1 MKNKTL
7 YKLTIATLAISS
19 IVNPMVSF
27 TESQAARQTVR
38 ASQLDTSQIKSQ
50 ITKLTNEI
58 NQAKSDL
65 RRIDKEAI
73 DYYLELQNFSGSS
86 KDNTKTKEQLEAE
99 YNSTFKRLKEVDA
112 KYKQIKSQLDNQS
125 SGSSLSS
132 SEQQR
137 LNELSKIYENEE
149 LDGMRFYK
157 SLNDSMVNGAI
168 SSANKFQST
177 AVSGKSELAMSLMDG
192 QNSALALD
200 NQIKSAKILIKA
212 NEKRAQ
218 YGLPKINTSA
228 YIQFLTQVKLEGDKR
243 IRNHYPLEFTPNL
256 SENIMYGGE
265 AFKNETWENLT
276 NNYFKLAYE
285 NEKTY
290 FDSIVKDL
298 YPGTTFNSF
307 SERVRFYEDHYNEIE
322 TEATRRGQIVG
333 HYTNLI
339 DFSGHSLMG
348 MSTVYGFVNN
358 TFIETNFAKHYG
370 IQPISPQ
377 QLLNQ
382 LESFKQTDAKN
393 KAEYRQLLAKKSGKS
408 SDTSSLQRQ
417 LNELAAQKQTLT
429 NKLNTLRSKIAQIDK
444 TIGSSDI
451 KAKYEAK
458 MKEYKTKITQINAKI
473 DQVNALKAKIN
484 DPNKLLKIA
493 YPEIPETS
501 EEKEKEMA
509 IKADE
514 EEKAKQL
521 ELEKNSPQKP
531 LTPEELAQQKAEQK
545 DKQKAG
551 QKDKQNSEEEIMDLG
566 EIDHSKDK
574 KATQPKLQAD
584 DKGKAKSSEKASA
597 NVKKAK
603 IDKTSK
609 DAQSNDKHNA
619 QQVNKPIERKADLP
633 KSGGVPETGDLTNN
647 AGLLGI
653 IGSSL
658 VGMFAAWKN
667 RKKDQ

>member
-27 TESQAARQTVR
+27 TESQAARQTIS
-38 ASQLDTSQIKSQ
+38 ASRLDTSQIKSQ

-73 DYYLELQNFSGSS
+73 DYYLELQNFGGDSG
-86 KDNTKTKEQLEAE
+86 DYTQTKAKLEAE
-99 YNSTFKRLKEVDA
+99 YNSTFDQLKEVDA

-125 SGSSLSS
+125 SGGSLSS

-157 SLNDSMVNGAI
+157 SLNDTTIDKVMSYFEKYDSQVNTGTVMDMAL
-168 SSANKFQST
+168 K
-177 AVSGKSELAMSLMDG
+177 DG
-192 QNSALALD
+192 QKSALALD
-200 NQIKSAKILIKA
+200 NQILSAKLLIKA

-218 YGLPKINTSA
+218 YGLRPINTSA
-228 YIQFLTQVKLEGDKR
+228 YTQFVTQVKIEGDKR
-243 IRNHYPLEFTPNL
+243 IRNHYDLPATPHL
-256 SENIMYGGE
+256 SENLLIGGDVFE
-265 AFKNETWENLT
+265 AQGWQANF
-276 NNYFKLAYE
+276 NNYWNGCYDK
-285 NEKTY
+285 EKGY
-290 FDSIVKDL
+290 FDAIVKDL
-298 YPGTTFNSF
+298 YPNVTLNSIK
-307 SERVRFYEDHYNEIE
+307 ERHDFYESHIDELEN
-322 TEATRRGQIVG
+322 EATRRNQIIG
-333 HYTNLI
+333 HYTNLLSSNF
-339 DFSGHSLMG
+339 DKGTQG
-348 MSTVYGFVNN
+348 MSIANGFVNN
-358 TFIETNFAKHYG
+358 TFIHKTYLKLNHYPD
-370 IQPISPQ
+370 PITPQ

-382 LESFKQTDAKN
+382 LENFKQTDAKN
-393 KAEYRQLLAKKSGKS
+393 KAEYKRLLAKKSGQS
-408 SDTSSLQRQ
+408 SDIADLQRQ
-417 LNELAAQKQTLT
+417 LNELASQKQTLT

-444 TIGSSDI
+444 TIGSSDV
-451 KAKYEAK
+451 KSKYEAK
-458 MKEYKTKITQINAKI
+458 MKEYKAKLTQINAKI
-473 DQVNALKAKIN
+473 DQVNALKAKVN

-521 ELEKNSPQKP
+521 EPEKNSPQKP
-531 LTPEELAQQKAEQK
+531 LTPEQKAQ
-545 DKQKAG
+545 

-574 KATQPKLQAD
+574 KTTQPKLQAD
-584 DKGKAKSSEKASA
+584 DKGKAKSSEKAST
-597 NVKKAK
+597 NVQKAK
-603 IDKTSK
+603 IDKTSN

-619 QQVNKPIERKADLP
+619 QQINKPVERKADLP

-647 AGLLGI
+647 AGLLGV

-658 VGMFAAWKN
+658 VGMFVAWKN

>member
-27 TESQAARQTVR
+27 TESQAARQTIR
-38 ASQLDTSQIKSQ
+38 ASRLDTSQIKSQ
-50 ITKLTNEI
+50 IAKLTNEI

-65 RRIDKEAI
+65 RKIDKAAI
-73 DYYLELQNFSGSS
+73 DYYLELQNFGGDSG
-86 KDNTKTKEQLEAE
+86 DNTQTKEKLEAD
-99 YNSTFKRLKEVDA
+99 YNSTFKQLKEVDA

-125 SGSSLSS
+125 SNGSLSS

-137 LNELSKIYENEE
+137 LNELAKIYENEE

-157 SLNDSMVNGAI
+157 SLNDAKINKVMGYFGKYDSQVN
-168 SSANKFQST
+168 
-177 AVSGKSELAMSLMDG
+177 SGTVMDMALRDG
-192 QNSALALD
+192 QKSALALD
-200 NQIKSAKILIKA
+200 NQILSAKLLIKA

-218 YGLPKINTSA
+218 YGLIPINTSP
-228 YIQFLTQVKLEGDKR
+228 YTQFVTQVKIEGDKR
-243 IRNHYPLEFTPNL
+243 IRNHYDLPATPHL
-256 SENIMYGGE
+256 SENLLIGGDVFE
-265 AFKNETWENLT
+265 AQGWQTNF
-276 NNYFKLAYE
+276 NNYWNGCYDK
-285 NEKTY
+285 EKGY
-290 FDSIVKDL
+290 FDAIVNDL
-298 YPGTTFNSF
+298 YPNVTLNSIK
-307 SERVRFYEDHYNEIE
+307 ERHDFYESHLDELEN
-322 TEATRRGQIVG
+322 EATRRNQIIG
-333 HYTNLI
+333 HYTNLLSSNF
-339 DFSGHSLMG
+339 DKGTQG
-348 MSTVYGFVNN
+348 MSIANGFVNN
-358 TFIETNFAKHYG
+358 TFIHKTYLKLNNYPD
-370 IQPISPQ
+370 PITPQ

-382 LESFKQTDAKN
+382 LESFKQTDAIN
-393 KAEYRQLLAKKSGKS
+393 KAEYKRLLAKKSGQS

-444 TIGSSDI
+444 TIGSSDV

-458 MKEYKTKITQINAKI
+458 MKEYKTKINQINAKI
-473 DQVNALKAKIN
+473 DQVNALKVKVN

-493 YPEIPETS
+493 YPEIPVTS

-531 LTPEELAQQKAEQK
+531 LTPEELAQQKDE
-545 DKQKAG
+545 

-584 DKGKAKSSEKASA
+584 SKDKTKSSEKASA

-603 IDKTSK
+603 INKTSK
-609 DAQSNDKHNA
+609 AAQSNEKRNA
-619 QQVNKPIERKADLP
+619 QQINKPVERKADLP

-658 VGMFAAWKN
+658 VGMFATWKN

>member
-27 TESQAARQTVR
+27 TESQAARQTIS
-38 ASQLDTSQIKSQ
+38 ASRLDTSQIKSQ

-58 NQAKSDL
+58 NRAKSDL

-73 DYYLELQNFSGSS
+73 DYYLELQNFGGDSG
-86 KDNTKTKEQLEAE
+86 DYTQTKAKLEAE
-99 YNSTFKRLKEVDA
+99 YNSTFKQLKEVDA
-112 KYKQIKSQLDNQS
+112 KYNQIKSQLDNQS

-157 SLNDSMVNGAI
+157 SLNDQKLNEDI
-168 SSANKFQST
+168 NSANRFQST
-177 AVSGKSELAMSLMDG
+177 AVSGKSELEMALTDG
-192 QNSALALD
+192 KDSALSLD
-200 NQIKSAKILIKA
+200 NQITSAKMLIKA

-228 YIQFLTQVKLEGDKR
+228 HIQFLTQVKLEGDKKTNR
-243 IRNHYPLEFTPNL
+243 HYPLEFAPNL
-256 SENIMYGGE
+256 NENLLHGGS
-265 AFKNETWENLT
+265 AFKDEPWEDLLS
-276 NNYFKLAYE
+276 NYFKLGYDE
-285 NEKTY
+285 EKEV
-290 FDSIVKDL
+290 FDSIIRDL
-298 YPGTTFNSF
+298 YPGTTFS
-307 SERVRFYEDHYNEIE
+307 SLEDRHKFYRAHRSEIE
-322 TEATRRGQIVG
+322 SEASRRNKIIG
-333 HYTNLI
+333 HYTNLLN
-339 DFSGHSLMG
+339 FKNKSLMG
-348 MSTVYGFVNN
+348 MSTAYGFVNN
-358 TFIETNFAKHYG
+358 TFISKTYAELNNLSA
-370 IQPISPQ
+370 PISPQ

-382 LESFKQTDAKN
+382 LENFKQTDANN
-393 KAEYRQLLAKKSGKS
+393 KAEYKRLLAKKSGKS

-444 TIGSSDI
+444 TIGSSDV
-451 KAKYEAK
+451 KSKYEAK
-458 MKEYKTKITQINAKI
+458 MKEYKAKITQINAKI
-473 DQVNALKAKIN
+473 NQVNALKAKVN

-493 YPEIPETS
+493 YPEIPVTS

-531 LTPEELAQQKAEQK
+531 LTPEELAQQKSQ
-545 DKQKAG
+545 

-574 KATQPKLQAD
+574 KTTQPKLQAD
-584 DKGKAKSSEKASA
+584 EKGKAKSSEKAST
-597 NVKKAK
+597 NVQKAK
-603 IDKTSK
+603 INKTSN
-609 DAQSNDKHNA
+609 DAQSNDKRSA
-619 QQVNKPIERKADLP
+619 QQVNKLVERKADLP

>member
-27 TESQAARQTVR
+27 TESQAARQTIS
-38 ASQLDTSQIKSQ
+38 ASRLDTSQIKSQ

-58 NQAKSDL
+58 NRAKSDL

-73 DYYLELQNFSGSS
+73 DYYLELQNFGGDSG
-86 KDNTKTKEQLEAE
+86 DYTQTKAKLEAE
-99 YNSTFKRLKEVDA
+99 YNSTFKQLKEVDA
-112 KYKQIKSQLDNQS
+112 KYNQIKSQLDNQS
-125 SGSSLSS
+125 SGGSLSS

-157 SLNDSMVNGAI
+157 SLNDQKLNEDI
-168 SSANKFQST
+168 NSANRFQST
-177 AVSGKSELAMSLMDG
+177 AVSGKSELEMALMDG
-192 QNSALALD
+192 KDSALSLD
-200 NQIKSAKILIKA
+200 NQIKSAKMLIKA

-218 YGLPKINTSA
+218 RGLPKINTSA
-228 YIQFLTQVKLEGDKR
+228 HIQFLTQVKLEGDKKTNR
-243 IRNHYPLEFTPNL
+243 HYPLEFAPNL
-256 SENIMYGGE
+256 NENLLHGGS
-265 AFKNETWENLT
+265 AFKDEPWEDLLS
-276 NNYFKLAYE
+276 NYFKLGYDE
-285 NEKTY
+285 EKEV
-290 FDSIVKDL
+290 FDSIIRDL
-298 YPGTTFNSF
+298 YPGTTFSSLEDRHKF
-307 SERVRFYEDHYNEIE
+307 YRAHRSEMES
-322 TEATRRGQIVG
+322 EASRRNKIIG
-333 HYTNLI
+333 HYTNLLN
-339 DFSGHSLMG
+339 FKNKSLMG
-348 MSTVYGFVNN
+348 MSTIYGFVNN
-358 TFIETNFAKHYG
+358 TFISKNYAELNNLSV
-370 IQPISPQ
+370 PISPQ

-382 LESFKQTDAKN
+382 LENFKQNDAKN
-393 KAEYRQLLAKKSGKS
+393 KAEYKRLLAKKSGQS
-408 SDTSSLQRQ
+408 SDIADLQRQ
-417 LNELAAQKQTLT
+417 LNELATQKQTLT

-451 KAKYEAK
+451 KSKYEAK
-458 MKEYKTKITQINAKI
+458 MKEYKAKITQINAKI
-473 DQVNALKAKIN
+473 DQVNALKAKVN

-493 YPEIPETS
+493 YPEIPVTS

-531 LTPEELAQQKAEQK
+531 LTPEELAQQK
-545 DKQKAG
+545 
-551 QKDKQNSEEEIMDLG
+551 DKQNSEEEIMDLG

-574 KATQPKLQAD
+574 KTTQSKLQS
-584 DKGKAKSSEKASA
+584 DKQSKSKSSEKAST
-597 NVKKAK
+597 NVQKAK
-603 IDKTSK
+603 INKTSK
-609 DAQSNDKHNA
+609 AAQSNDKHNA
-619 QQVNKPIERKADLP
+619 QQVNKPVERKADLP

-647 AGLLGI
+647 AGLLGV

-658 VGMFAAWKN
+658 IGMFVAWKN

>member
-27 TESQAARQTVR
+27 TESQAARQTIS

-50 ITKLTNEI
+50 ITRLTNEI

-65 RRIDKEAI
+65 RRIDKAAI
-73 DYYLELQNFSGSS
+73 DYYLALQNFDNSG
-86 KDNTKTKEQLEAE
+86 DNIQTKEKLEAE
-99 YNSTFKRLKEVDA
+99 YNSTFNQLKEVDA

-125 SGSSLSS
+125 SDGSLSS
-132 SEQQR
+132 VEQQR
-137 LNELSKIYENEE
+137 LNELAKIYENEE

-157 SLNDSMVNGAI
+157 SLNDSMVNEGI
-168 SSANKFQST
+168 SFANKFQST
-177 AVSGKSELAMSLMDG
+177 AVSGKSELAMALIDG

-218 YGLPKINTSA
+218 YGLPAMNTSA

-243 IRNHYPLEFTPNL
+243 IGNHYPLTFGPNL
-256 SENIMYGGE
+256 SENMMYGGE

-307 SERVRFYEDHYNEIE
+307 VERSRFYEDHYGEIE
-322 TEATRRGQIVG
+322 TEAAKRGQIVG
-333 HYTNLI
+333 HYTNLLN
-339 DFSGHSLMG
+339 FSNKSLMG

-358 TFIETNFAKHYG
+358 TFISTNFVKHYG

-382 LESFKQTDAKN
+382 LESFKQTDARN
-393 KAEYRQLLAKKSGKS
+393 KAEYKRLLAKKSGQSFDK
-408 SDTSSLQRQ
+408 TNLQKQ
-417 LNELAAQKQTLT
+417 LNELSTQKQTLT
-429 NKLNTLRSKIAQIDK
+429 NKLNTLKSKIEQIDK
-444 TIGSSDI
+444 TENSSDV
-451 KAKYEAK
+451 KSKYEAK
-458 MKEYKTKITQINAKI
+458 MKEYKAKITQINAKI
-473 DQVNALKAKIN
+473 DQVNALKEKVK

-493 YPEIPETS
+493 YPEIPVTS

-531 LTPEELAQQKAEQK
+531 LTPEELAEQK
-545 DKQKAG
+545 DKQNDK

-566 EIDHSKDK
+566 EIDHSKNK
-574 KATQPKLQAD
+574 KATQPKLQT
-584 DKGKAKSSEKASA
+584 DKQSKSKSSEKASA

-603 IDKTSK
+603 INKTSK
-609 DAQSNDKHNA
+609 DAQSNEKHDA
-619 QQVNKPIERKADLP
+619 QQVNKPVERKSDLP

-647 AGLLGI
+647 AGLLGV

-658 VGMFAAWKN
+658 VGMFAAWKSK
-667 RKKDQ
+667 KKDQ